1 MTKQSKNDILTNVL
15 VLIFSLISLCLVIY
29 YFCIKANRN
38 RPIIIPQPPPYRI
51 IFNEISPRYENEEGK
66 PPDYEEIN
74 IIISDI

>member
-1 MTKQSKNDILTNVL
+1 MTKQSKNDILTNIL

-51 IFNEISPRYENEEGK
+51 ILNETSPRYEIEEGK

-74 IIISDI
+74 IIISDV